1 MAQRGGAGGVRTG
14 ARGAQQLGAV
24 LGARDGGQAARGRDL
39 APLLGVQ
46 LQALLGPVQ
55 YFGDAPAGAGAA
67 GPQLALPAVE
77 TALFL
82 GDADAFAVAGVLGPQ
97 PPRAGLEGVADGGG
111 QLGVALGGVR
121 EAGEDRGGEG
131 RQSRVVVP
139 QRELVQGPA
148 PVRAGGG
155 VAAQQEEGGVPAVRG
170 EVAEHGEGEAGALLT
185 GVGEVVGVE
194 KMPFDLFESAVELH
208 VEARVVQGAVLYLP
222 VAAGVAQHT
231 VVQCRERLGPRRR
244 EGVQGPV
251 AAASLQEA
259 EQGATGR
266 YVWIEHE
273 VSIRCGGQAGNG
285 ISADR
290 HSCR

>member
-1 MAQRGGAGGVRTG
+1 MAQGGGAGGVRSRT
-14 ARGAQQLGAV
+14 RGAQQLGAV
-24 LGARDGGQAARGRDL
+24 LGARDGRQAARGRHL
-39 APLLGVQ
+39 PPLLGVQ

-55 YFGDAPAGAGAA
+55 DLGDAPAGTRHAGAH
-67 GPQLALPAVE
+67 LALPAVE
-77 TALFL
+77 AALLL
-82 GDADAFAVAGVLGPQ
+82 GGADALAVAGVVGPQ
-97 PPRAGLEGVADGGG
+97 PPRAGLEGVPDGGG
-111 QLGVALGGVR
+111 QLGVALGGLR
-121 EAGEDRGGEG
+121 EAGEDGGGEG
-131 RQSRVVVP
+131 RQARVVVA
-139 QRELVQGPA
+139 QGQLVQGPA
-148 PVRAGGG
+148 PVRTGRG
-155 VAAQQEEGGVPAVRG
+155 VAAQQQEGGAPAVRG
-170 EVAEHGEGEAGALLT
+170 EVAEHGEGESGALLA

-194 KMPFDLFESAVELH
+194 KMPFDLFEAAVELH
-208 VEARVVQGAVLYLP
+208 VQACVVQGAVLDLP

-244 EGVQGPV
+244 EGMQGPV